1 MVEVISNFYDSVLKV
16 IDFVVGRTSDTLA
29 DIMIR
34 ALPLLA
40 PLPNA
45 VSIFFISQHT
55 LHYNTLQAFA
65 VAAGMEC
72 MFFALTEVALKLW
85 DKVYVDR
92 RYAWPLGIMGG
103 VFVGYFA
110 LVMWLVATLEVT
122 QGNYA
127 PLAFPIVSVVA
138 ALTLGCER
146 WHKRNMATAQRP
158 IKRVAQ
164 KKDTIVQH
172 ARLNTAQ
179 LKNVQR
185 AHQLKSEGLKN
196 AQIAAKMRVHRNTV
210 GNLLKQPA
218 ITTNGHSA
226 KGVQP

>member
-1 MVEVISNFYDSVLKV
+1 MVEVISNVYNSILEIV
-16 IDFVVGRTSDTLA
+16 DFVVGRTSDTLA

-45 VSIFFISQHT
+45 VSIFYISQHT
-55 LHYNTLQAFA
+55 MQYNTLQAFA

-110 LVMWLVATLEVT
+110 LVMWLVATLEVK

-146 WHKRNMATAQRP
+146 WHKRNTKNAQRTTKRTAQ
-158 IKRVAQ
+158 KNNATVQSDKQNAQ
-164 KKDTIVQH
+164 
-172 ARLNTAQ
+172 A
-179 LKNVQR
+179 KNVQR
-185 AHQLKSEGLKN
+185 AHQLKGEGLKN
-196 AQIAAKMRVHRNTV
+196 AQIAAQLGVHRNTV
-210 GNLLKQPA
+210 SNLLKQPA
-218 ITTNGHSA
+218 IHANGHTA
-226 KGVQP
+226 KAVSQ